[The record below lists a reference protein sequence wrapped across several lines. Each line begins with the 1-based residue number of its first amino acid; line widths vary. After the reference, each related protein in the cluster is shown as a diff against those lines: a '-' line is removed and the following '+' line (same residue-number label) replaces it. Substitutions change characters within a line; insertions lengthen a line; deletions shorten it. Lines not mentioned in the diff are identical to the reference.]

1 MMDLGLVAVVAS
13 EGWQER
19 RAGEG
24 ITAGAGAG
32 ALGAM
37 LLNWRLFIRKHG
49 GMHSS
54 VNTTTQASIDIQY
67 TGYSSSIRVIFQYFP
82 TSQMNSNNNKVCE
95 FYPRHMCP
103 VITGITV
110 ATFRAGGFELS
121 FRNGAMTPQNHSKW
135 REAERHR
142 QTLS

>member
-49 GMHSS
+49 GLHSS
-54 VNTTTQASIDIQY
+54 VNTTTQASINIQH
-67 TGYSSSIRVIFQYFP
+67 TVYSSSIDVIFQYFP
-82 TSQMNSNNNKVCE
+82 KSEINSNNNNKVRE
-95 FYPRHMCP
+95 LYPRHVSSDYRYCSSNLLS
-103 VITGITV
+103 VRFDGS
-110 ATFRAGGFELS
+110 FEL
-121 FRNGAMTPQNHSKW
+121 P
-135 REAERHR
+135 
-142 QTLS
+142 